1 MENKWVKKEDW
12 VKKYLPSQKGNS
24 LVEVIVIV
32 AIVAIISVPMT
43 MFMFDMMKSAIR
55 TEEEV
60 LLRDEADIILADF
73 INYLFVADDV
83 IGYPESGEP
92 KTGVKDTEVT
102 ITTFDGD
109 QHILG
114 FENGNAFIQDGADKI
129 YLNSEGYKVDM
140 DKSSIRVNEAKKIV
154 HIILVMKSDKM
165 DRTIELES
173 SIGYL

>member
-1 MENKWVKKEDW
+1 MRNKWVKKENW
-12 VKKYLPSQKGNS
+12 IRKYLSSQKGNS
-24 LVEVIVIV
+24 LVEVIVVV

-55 TEEEV
+55 TEEDV
-60 LLRDEADIILADF
+60 FLRDEADIILAEF
-73 INYLFVADDV
+73 INYLFIADDV

-92 KTGVKDTEVT
+92 KAGVKDTEVT
-102 ITTFDGD
+102 IITFDD
-109 QHILG
+109 EQRTLG
-114 FENGNAFIQDGADKI
+114 FENGNAFIQDGTNKI

>member
-1 MENKWVKKEDW
+1 MKIKRMTKNNWA
-12 VKKYLPSQKGNS
+12 KKYLQSQSGNS
-24 LVEVIVIV
+24 LVEVIVVV

-55 TEEEV
+55 IEEEV

-73 INYLFVADDV
+73 INYVFVADDV

-92 KTGVKDTEVT
+92 QTGVKDTEVT

-109 QHILG
+109 QRRLG
-114 FENGNAFIQDGADKI
+114 FENGNAFIQGGADKT

-140 DKSSIRVNEAKKIV
+140 NKSSIKVDEVNKIV
-154 HIILVMKSDKM
+154 HIVLVMKSDKM
-165 DRTIELES
+165 DRVLELES